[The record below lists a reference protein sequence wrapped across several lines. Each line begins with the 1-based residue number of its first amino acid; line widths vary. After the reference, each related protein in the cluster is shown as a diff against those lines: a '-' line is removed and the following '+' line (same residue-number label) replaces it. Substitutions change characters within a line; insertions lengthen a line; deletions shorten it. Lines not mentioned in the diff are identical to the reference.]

1 MAAADNNKRKRFAWD
16 PSNCFQKDSGTSPC
30 PTCRR
35 KRADKLLEGSKV
47 IHESLTSIEEQT
59 QQVAQTSKN
68 VSDHIGEIV
77 KQSEAEAFEQK
88 QSSMFVALDRLFA
101 LQDALLVETRS
112 MKAVV
117 FYFIS
122 MLAIYMLTSTK

>member
-1 MAAADNNKRKRFAWD
+1 MEQCQSLLFLLIFLTLSRSGIFGACSEMAAADNNKRKRFAWD

-77 KQSEAEAFEQK
+77 KQSEAVLEKSKKIEAYC
-88 QSSMFVALDRLFA
+88 RWG
-101 LQDALLVETRS
+101 
-112 MKAVV
+112 
-117 FYFIS
+117 
-122 MLAIYMLTSTK
+122 STK